1 MTDERSYPARPFVGV
16 GVVVFQADRVL
27 LIQRGKP
34 PRLGQWSLPGGVQ
47 EVGET
52 VHEAARREVREEA
65 GVEIDILGLIDV
77 VDSIRHDNT
86 GRVQFHYTL
95 VDLAAE
101 WRAGEATAGSDAMAA
116 RWTALAEI
124 GGLGLWAETVRIVRQ
139 GEAMRG
145 SPQRKLSR

>member
-1 MTDERSYPARPFVGV
+1 MTDGRAYPHRPFVGV
-16 GVVVFQADRVL
+16 GAVVFKADRVL

-52 VHEAARREVREEA
+52 VHEAARREVREET

-77 VDSIRHDNT
+77 VDSIRRDAD

-95 VDLAAE
+95 VDFAAE
-101 WRAGEATAGSDAMAA
+101 WLAGEAVAGSDAMGA
-116 RWTALAEI
+116 RWAPIGEI
-124 GGLGLWAETVRIVRQ
+124 DGLGLWSETVRIVRQ

-145 SPQRKLSR
+145 RAMRLVSG